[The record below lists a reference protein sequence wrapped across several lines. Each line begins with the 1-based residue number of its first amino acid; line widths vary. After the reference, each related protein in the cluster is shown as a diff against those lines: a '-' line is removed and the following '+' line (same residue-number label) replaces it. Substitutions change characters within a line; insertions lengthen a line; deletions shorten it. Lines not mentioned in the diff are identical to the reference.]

1 MKIVH
6 PQEQTA
12 SSSKASVEYIEDEE
26 YHKVDK
32 DQKESMEKPSTS
44 GQKSQSVEYEESV
57 VEMLS
62 IDSENSGI
70 KNRDEYLNMNELEH
84 LPELEI
90 FSEVIV
96 EEVEL
101 ECHICQEKF
110 DDEVSRREHDAKFH

>member
-1 MKIVH
+1 MKIAH

-12 SSSKASVEYIEDEE
+12 SSSKASVEYIQDVE
-26 YHKVDK
+26 YHIVDK
-32 DQKESMEKPSTS
+32 EQKASMEKPSTS
-44 GQKSQSVEYEESV
+44 CQKSQSVEYEEAV
-57 VEMLS
+57 VQTLS
-62 IDSENSGI
+62 ISSENSEI
-70 KNRDEYLNMNELEH
+70 MNRDEYLNMKELED

-96 EEVEL
+96 EGVEL